1 MASPRPIANGQA
13 FTTPLAGSLALSP
26 KGEVRLRMAIL
37 RDLLSDWPGRLIL
50 AFLVAMVVV
59 NIIVIW
65 PER

>member
-1 MASPRPIANGQA
+1 
-13 FTTPLAGSLALSP
+13 
-26 KGEVRLRMAIL
+26 MAIL

-50 AFLVAMVVV
+50 AFLVAMAVV